1 MMSHTE
7 KKSKRRKILKIAIPA
22 AIILLAA
29 QWTFIGWRYNFGP
42 MKALGEKRLAAMPG
56 NAAKYDFTQLQRLE
70 NSPIEGKTVLFL
82 GSSVTNGASSLHNSL
97 PEYFSIRMGC
107 RSIKE
112 AVDGTTLVDNGAKSY
127 IQRMLTN
134 VPTSEQIDLLICQLS
149 TNDASKEMPLGELSV
164 GRSLSDFDTNTITG
178 SIEYIICYARETWGC
193 PTVFYTN
200 ARFDS
205 EAYAAMVARLSEM
218 QDKWG
223 IGVLDLWT
231 DETFNHISEDA
242 RTLYMYDKIHPT
254 KAGYRDWWGP
264 ELERQ
269 LLTFFDRQEG

>member
-1 MMSHTE
+1 MSRTE
-7 KKSKRRKILKIAIPA
+7 KGSKKGKILKIAVPTVA
-22 AIILLAA
+22 ALLAV

-42 MKALGEKRLAAMPG
+42 MKALGEKRLVAMSG
-56 NAAKYDFTQLQRLE
+56 NAAEYDFTQLQRMDR
-70 NSPIEGKTVLFL
+70 SPLDNKTVLFL

-97 PEYFSIRMGC
+97 PEYFSLRMGC

-127 IQRMLTN
+127 IQRMLNN
-134 VPTSEQIDLLICQLS
+134 VSASEQIDLLICQLS
-149 TNDASKEMPLGELSV
+149 TNDASKEMPLGELSA
-164 GRSLSDFDTNTITG
+164 GKSLADFDTGTITG
-178 SIEYIICYARETWGC
+178 AIEYIICYAQETWGC

-205 EAYAAMVARLSEM
+205 EAYAAMVARLLEI
-218 QDKWG
+218 QEKWG
-223 IGVLDLWT
+223 IGVLDIWT
-231 DETFNHISEDA
+231 DDAFNDIPADKRA
-242 RTLYMYDKIHPT
+242 LYMYDKIHPT

-269 LLTFFDRQEG
+269 LMEFLMNVEG